1 MDTLMERKGM
11 RSLNDEL
18 EFYELVE
25 LDAEG
30 EADDQVFD
38 DMICSINKID

>member
-1 MDTLMERKGM
+1 MMERIDM
-11 RSLNDEL
+11 ISLNDEL

-30 EADDQVFD
+30 D
-38 DMICSINKID
+38 